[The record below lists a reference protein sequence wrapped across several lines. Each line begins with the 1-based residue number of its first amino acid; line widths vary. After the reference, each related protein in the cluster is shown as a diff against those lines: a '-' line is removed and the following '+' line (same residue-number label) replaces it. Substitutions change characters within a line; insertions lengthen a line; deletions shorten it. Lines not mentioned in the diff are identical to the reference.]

1 MEECQ
6 SQRPSHAPSKE
17 SEMWQIQNT
26 RKMKPSFL
34 QSSHG
39 DEPSLEP
46 PEIGL
51 ILGISL
57 ISYATQASTTRRDH
71 LHILLSHLWRE
82 KDCENQVQPP
92 RQMHQLSTA
101 GASSSSVCSSLRGWS
116 RSPLQPHLLS
126 LCQKPVVE
134 PYWITAHSLSTP
146 VSLSV
151 KWVTVILQ
159 GY

>member
-1 MEECQ
+1 MQ
-6 SQRPSHAPSKE
+6 H
-17 SEMWQIQNT
+17 
-26 RKMKPSFL
+26 KPVPLGVIICTSCFL
-34 QSSHG
+34 IYGGKKIVKIKFSPQGRCISSALRGPLPHR
-39 DEPSLEP
+39 S
-46 PEIGL
+46 
-51 ILGISL
+51 
-57 ISYATQASTTRRDH
+57 AA
-71 LHILLSHLWRE
+71 LS
-82 KDCENQVQPP
+82 
-92 RQMHQLSTA
+92 
-101 GASSSSVCSSLRGWS
+101 GWS